1 MTARDDTGDPE
12 TTWLPVLSGR
22 PHSSVCEPFDGNRDG
37 NAVNAGPLRACPA
50 PSAFI
55 KAAPTPAEAGN
66 GLAGLGVK
74 EDEYLKDGERNWQGS
89 PSGASW
95 ALSAV
100 VAAVLAA
107 VSSTL
112 WMCTATWTPASQ

>member
-1 MTARDDTGDPE
+1 MTATVTATQSTQRLSE
-12 TTWLPVLSGR
+12 LAQRLP
-22 PHSSVCEPFDGNRDG
+22 PFTN
-37 NAVNAGPLRACPA
+37 
-50 PSAFI
+50 
-55 KAAPTPAEAGN
+55 AAPAPAEAGN